1 MKARER
7 RRRQREAIES
17 ALRQKEV
24 LDHWKKT
31 ALEWRQEAALH
42 GSWRAM
48 NEINF
53 EEQQKKCMAGYM
65 KAMYSDDVDYRK
77 GMVGLEKMLE
87 FIEPPA
93 NHIDGEEFSISLS
106 RPPC

>member
-31 ALEWRQEAALH
+31 ALNWRNVAASL
-42 GSWRAM
+42 GSKQAEL
-48 NEINF
+48 EIIAENA
-53 EEQQKKCMAGYM
+53 EKDMYASVIKQ
-65 KAMYSDDVDYRK
+65 MYSDDVDYRK
-77 GMVGLEKMLE
+77 GMVGLAKMLE
-87 FIEPPA
+87 FMEPP
-93 NHIDGEEFSISLS
+93 
-106 RPPC
+106 PC